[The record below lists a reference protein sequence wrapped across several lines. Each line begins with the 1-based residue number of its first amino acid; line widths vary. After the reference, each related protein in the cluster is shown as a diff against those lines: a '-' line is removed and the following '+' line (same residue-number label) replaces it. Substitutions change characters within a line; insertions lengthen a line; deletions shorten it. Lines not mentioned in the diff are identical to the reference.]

1 MKNRFKLSDVAP
13 MSAIALGAGVLG
25 VVLAWVSQ
33 GVQALFIP
41 WVAVSMVSIILPVLA
56 KKLRLGTFKMGRT
69 AEIAA
74 IFLGGLN
81 YYLVIFGTGLP
92 ILLGYVGWII
102 CGLLYATMK

>member
-1 MKNRFKLSDVAP
+1 MRNFKWSDIAP
-13 MSAIALGAGVLG
+13 MSAIALGVGLLG
-25 VVLAWVSQ
+25 LLLAWISQ

-56 KKLRLGTFKMGRT
+56 KKLRLGTFKVGRT
-69 AEIAA
+69 MEIAS
-74 IFLGGLN
+74 IFIGGLN